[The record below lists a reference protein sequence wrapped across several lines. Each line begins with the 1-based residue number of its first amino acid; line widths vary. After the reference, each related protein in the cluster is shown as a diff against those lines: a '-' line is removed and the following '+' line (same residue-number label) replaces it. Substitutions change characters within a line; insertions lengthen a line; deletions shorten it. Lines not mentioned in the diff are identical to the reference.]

1 MKLILVH
8 TLSIVILLLGGC
20 SEESTPVPQATNVVT
35 ADANAE
41 QSVEIGCAS
50 CIYKIDGVEGCV
62 AAVKIGSQPLL
73 VQGTQIDAHA
83 LGLCTQAKQALVVG
97 NVEGDK
103 FVASKINL
111 Q

>member
-20 SEESTPVPQATNVVT
+20 GEESTPVPQAAT
-35 ADANAE
+35 AAANTE

-62 AAVKIGSQPLL
+62 AAVKIDTQPLL
-73 VQGTQIDAHA
+73 VTGTQINAHA
-83 LGLCTQAKQALVVG
+83 LGLCTQAKQAIVIG

-111 Q
+111 